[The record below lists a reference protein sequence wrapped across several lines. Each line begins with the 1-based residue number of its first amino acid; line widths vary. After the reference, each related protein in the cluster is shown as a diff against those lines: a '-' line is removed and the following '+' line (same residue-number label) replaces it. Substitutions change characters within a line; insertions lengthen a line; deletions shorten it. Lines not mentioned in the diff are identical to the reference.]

1 MNGTPMEV
9 CIALGVLISEL
20 SEKPWAGRVI
30 TFSEHPEIHM
40 IKGKTLK
47 DKLSFV
53 RTMQWG
59 FNTNFQAVFDRI
71 LRTAVDARLA
81 QEKMIRTVFV
91 FSDMEFDQA
100 SANRWETDYEAINRK
115 FRDAGYGDVVP
126 QIVFWNLRDSRSTP
140 VTSTQPGVA
149 MVSGFS
155 KNLVK
160 LFLENDG
167 VVSPEAVMAQ
177 AIAGKEYQKLA
188 VFD

>member
-1 MNGTPMEV
+1 
-9 CIALGVLISEL
+9 LLISEL
-20 SEKPWAGRVI
+20 SEEPWAGRVI
-30 TFSEHPEIHM
+30 TFSRRPEIHM
-40 IKGKTLK
+40 VKGKTLK
-47 DKLSFV
+47 DKYSFV
-53 RTMQWG
+53 ERMDWG
-59 FNTNFQAVFDRI
+59 GNTDFQAVFDRI

-81 QEKMIRTVFV
+81 REKMIRTVFV

-167 VVSPEAVMAQ
+167 VVNPEAVMAQ